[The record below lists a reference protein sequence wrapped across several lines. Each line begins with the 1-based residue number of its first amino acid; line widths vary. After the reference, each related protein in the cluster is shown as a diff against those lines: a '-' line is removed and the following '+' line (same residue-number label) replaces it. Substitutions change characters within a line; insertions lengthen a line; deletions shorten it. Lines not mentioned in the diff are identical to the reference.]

1 MVPHAHSGITKDT
14 SCRTYTSTCT
24 GERSRDC
31 KNFLSTLFRALDSS
45 QVRYCVLHSWEELPE
60 KLSSDLDIA
69 VHPGD
74 VRKLPFVFRFLR
86 EKGYTPVQ
94 VFNYFVS
101 AYGFIFSWFEG
112 PVINS
117 VIVDVIFEHRRGGL
131 IVPSGE
137 ELVSGRRRQGM
148 FWIPAPE
155 SEFTY
160 LLAKKAW
167 KAAVP
172 ARQAR
177 RLRALVEQLGRPT
190 ANRLAGQLFLGKLS
204 ARVVEACASGRVN
217 ALLAQIRTETWKTS
231 LVRNPLRL
239 TAYLLSD
246 GVRRVRR
253 WLQPSGLFV
262 VIMGPDGAGKS
273 TLIEHLVQAVGPV
286 FRRHRVFHWRPM
298 LLWRRKAVGDTTEP
312 HSNPPYAAWW
322 SIARLFAHLLD
333 YWLGYCLVIRPLLA
347 RSGLVVFD
355 RYFHDLL
362 ADPKRYR
369 FGGPSW
375 LARSVS
381 WLVPKP
387 DLLFILDAPVQV
399 ILSRK
404 QEVLPEEV
412 LSQRRGYLHFASSFS
427 HSRVIDS
434 TAPLERVVAETGQM
448 VREYLAQ
455 RFEHRYAP
463 WLGLGPHYK
472 HSTQLRVPPGERTG

>member
-1 MVPHAHSGITKDT
+1 MKGQT
-14 SCRTYTSTCT
+14 SARTVNYDDRLVHPATSTS
-24 GERSRDC
+24 ELSQSL
-31 KNFLSTLFRALDSS
+31 KNFLSKLFKKLDTS
-45 QVRYCVLHSWEELPE
+45 QIRYCVLHSWEELPN

-69 VHPGD
+69 VHPED
-74 VRKLPFVFRFLR
+74 ARKLPSVFRFLR
-86 EKGYTPVQ
+86 EKGYTPLQ
-94 VFNYFVS
+94 VFNYFVN
-101 AYGFIFSWFEG
+101 ANYFTFSWLEG
-112 PVINS
+112 SEINY
-117 VIVDVIFEHRRGGL
+117 VAVDVIFEHRRGGL

-137 ELVSGRRRQGM
+137 ELVSGRRRQGV

-155 SEFTY
+155 SEFAY

-177 RLRALVEQLGRPT
+177 RLRALVEQLGRST

-246 GVRRVRR
+246 CVRRVRR

-273 TLIEHLVQAVGPV
+273 TLIEHLVQALGPV

-298 LLWRRKAVGDTTEP
+298 LLWRRKAAGDTTQP
-312 HSNPPYAAWW
+312 HSNPPYAPWW

-404 QEVLPEEV
+404 QEVLQENV
-412 LSQRRGYLHFASSFS
+412 LSQRRVYLHFASSFS

-434 TAPLERVVAETGQM
+434 TAPLARVVAEAGQT

-455 RFEHRYAP
+455 RFERRHAC
-463 WLGLGPHYK
+463 WLALDR
-472 HSTQLRVPPGERTG
+472 Q